1 MSAIAEADALIAA
14 AAQPPAAAA
23 DQSAADSTMA
33 TEDAAASAN
42 SETRAQAEA
51 AKEEGNKLFAA
62 CKFAA
67 ARDAYTRA
75 IDLDPTQPAFFSNR
89 AFCQSHM
96 RTMRKIDARHLQSSS
111 TSVVYAAPS

>member
-14 AAQPPAAAA
+14 AAQPAASA
-23 DQSAADSTMA
+23 DQSAAADSTM
-33 TEDAAASAN
+33 TTDDSASN
-42 SETRAQAEA
+42 PSSETRAQAEA

-75 IDLDPTQPAFFSNR
+75 IDLDATQPAYFSNR
-89 AFCQSHM
+89 AFCQ
-96 RTMRKIDARHLQSSS
+96 
-111 TSVVYAAPS
+111 

>member
-14 AAQPPAAAA
+14 AAQPAA
-23 DQSAADSTMA
+23 AADSTM
-33 TEDAAASAN
+33 TTDDSASN
-42 SETRAQAEA
+42 PSSETRAQAEA

-75 IDLDPTQPAFFSNR
+75 IDLDATQPAYFSNR
-89 AFCQSHM
+89 AFCQ
-96 RTMRKIDARHLQSSS
+96 
-111 TSVVYAAPS
+111 